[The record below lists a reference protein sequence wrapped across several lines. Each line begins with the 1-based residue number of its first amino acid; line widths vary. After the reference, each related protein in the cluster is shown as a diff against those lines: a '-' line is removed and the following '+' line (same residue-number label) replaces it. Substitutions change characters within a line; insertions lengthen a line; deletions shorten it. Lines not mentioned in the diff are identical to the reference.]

1 MGAAL
6 VVILCFWTS
15 QLCDGTNNMTV
26 TVGQNITLECRSQVS
41 KNDVIELVQWSRP
54 DLKKY
59 VFLFKDY
66 HYNGNYQDLLFRGRV
81 QLSDPEMKN
90 GNVSVVLKN
99 VNVNDSGTYEC
110 RVIAGRSR
118 RRLVK
123 RQEPEPISIIEL
135 TVIEPGRTHGDTGG
149 GEGGGDEGGGDKGVH
164 PGRIAAG
171 CVVGVILVVCLIL
184 LVIKLKKK
192 NSHQPVRTTD
202 DHELKH

>member
-1 MGAAL
+1 MDAAL
-6 VVILCFWTS
+6 FVCLCFWTS
-15 QLCDGTNNMTV
+15 LLCDGTNNMTV

-41 KNDVIELVQWSRP
+41 KNDVIEVVQWSRP

-59 VFLFKDY
+59 VFLFRDY
-66 HYNGNYQDLLFRGRV
+66 HYNDNYQDLLFRGRV

-135 TVIEPGRTHGDTGG
+135 TVIEPGRPHGHTGG
-149 GEGGGDEGGGDKGVH
+149 GDKGGGDKGGGDKGVH
-164 PGRIAAG
+164 PGGIAAG
-171 CVVGVILVVCLIL
+171 SVICVIVVVSMIL
-184 LVIKLKKK
+184 LAIKLRRK
-192 NSHQPVRTTD
+192 SPYQLAAT
-202 DHELKH
+202 L